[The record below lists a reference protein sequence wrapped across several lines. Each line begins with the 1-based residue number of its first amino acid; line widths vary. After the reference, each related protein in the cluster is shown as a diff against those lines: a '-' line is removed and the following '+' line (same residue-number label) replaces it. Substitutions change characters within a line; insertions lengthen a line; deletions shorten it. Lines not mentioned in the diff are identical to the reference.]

1 MDIRNAATV
10 LNQAAENF
18 TTGYDGKML
27 DPRVVFLPCM
37 GKLNPALDC
46 VWQVAITSPKYQR
59 MPDWVP
65 HEREVKTT
73 LCIIKALRHQIITGT
88 FRFMDINT
96 PGNLQDMEVTTKIF
110 ESIVNST
117 KASGTEDYPNLSP
130 EDRECLLIAFDSAI
144 RLIKMVMTLF
154 TYKR

>member
-1 MDIRNAATV
+1 MNIIDATAVINAA
-10 LNQAAENF
+10 LDGLRAYN
-18 TTGYDGKML
+18 DGKLYEHELML
-27 DPRVVFLPCM
+27 KPCFDQ
-37 GKLNPALDC
+37 LNEALDQ
-46 VWQVAITSPKYQR
+46 VWHAALTSPKFQR

-96 PGNLQDMEVTTKIF
+96 PGNHQDMEVTTKIF